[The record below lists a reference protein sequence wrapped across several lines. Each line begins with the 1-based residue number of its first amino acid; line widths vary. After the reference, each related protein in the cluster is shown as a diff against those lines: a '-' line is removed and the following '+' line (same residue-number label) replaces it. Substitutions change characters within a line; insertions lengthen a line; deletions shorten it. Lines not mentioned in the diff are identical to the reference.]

1 MSELSVMMAFKSWLP
16 LLMSAV
22 QDMDFDKVLS
32 ICASL
37 VFIATFIL
45 QFFSIYRHGGRD
57 AVVSMMTWVLVAGLC
72 TALAGLYW
80 QQQRDFFQVVL
91 LLILAGGALSC
102 FLISA
107 MSRETL
113 QQEVARRKGE
123 AAGGVSALDSAI
135 EDKAAA
141 MRERLAL
148 ARQRK
153 VT

>member
-102 FLISA
+102 FLISV

-113 QQEVARRKGE
+113 QQEVERRKGE
-123 AAGGVSALDSAI
+123 AAGEASALDSAI

>member
-1 MSELSVMMAFKSWLP
+1 MSEFSVMLVLKSWLP
-16 LLMSAV
+16 LLQSAV
-22 QDMDFDKVLS
+22 QELGFDKILS
-32 ICASL
+32 VIASL

-80 QQQRDFFQVVL
+80 QQQRDFFQVIL

-102 FLISA
+102 YLISIL
-107 MSRETL
+107 SKETL
-113 QQEVARRKGE
+113 KQEVERRRFEKP
-123 AAGGVSALDSAI
+123 VSSALDSAV

-141 MRERLAL
+141 IRERLAL

-153 VT
+153 SS